1 MWTSSYSQCDI
12 KTHVKLRNE
21 VLGVSFKQQATMLTL
36 VGLGHNKHHYWIK
49 NYSLW
54 SLAAFSVSTTSFLFQ
69 LLHFQ
74 TYCRSEKVS
83 LRFYWKNPWCS
94 LRYLQFSNS
103 KLEDSHRFART
114 LQNPKAKFLNHPIQ
128 LGDFHTSGGVLP
140 GAQPTGE
147 TRPMGVQ
154 NPFLLGPRTT
164 TALQDPEHRVF
175 AQGGFL
181 QILWIWDIQK
191 NKRFGSSHR
200 AVTK

>member
-1 MWTSSYSQCDI
+1 
-12 KTHVKLRNE
+12 
-21 VLGVSFKQQATMLTL
+21 MLTL
-36 VGLGHNKHHYWIK
+36 VGLGHNKHLYWIK
-49 NYSLW
+49 NYRLW
-54 SLAAFSVSTTSFLFQ
+54 SLAAFSVSTTSFFFQ
-69 LLHFQ
+69 LLHFGAYVSLQ
-74 TYCRSEKVS
+74 VWKKVS
-83 LRFYWKNPWCS
+83 LRFYWKNTWCP
-94 LRYLQFSNS
+94 LRHLQFSNW
-103 KLEDSHRFART
+103 KLEDSHCFART
-114 LQNPKAKFLNHPIQ
+114 PQNPKAKFLNHPIQ
-128 LGDFHTSGGVLP
+128 LGDFHTSGGALP